1 MVKLIDLNLL
11 ESTIFTYIKTEVN
24 KKFKGK
30 KGYESID
37 FTTQEESKTKPK
49 FPNVY
54 VSLESTRE
62 DDLTLERT
70 MFEGGLFTFMIK
82 ITDNT
87 GDTKI
92 KTISNEVI
100 RIMKRKMFTLE
111 ERSSYMNDSE
121 VHWVTMRFNIKKDY
135 NDFW

>member
-1 MVKLIDLNLL
+1 MIDLNLL

-24 KKFKGK
+24 KKFKSK

-37 FTTQEESKTKPK
+37 FTTQEESNTKSK

-62 DDLTLERT
+62 ESLTLERT
-70 MFEGGLFTFMIK
+70 MFEGGLFTFTVK

-87 GDTKI
+87 GDTKV
-92 KTISNEVI
+92 KTLSNEVI
-100 RIMKRKMFTLE
+100 RIMKRKMFTLA
-111 ERSSYMNDSE
+111 ERSPYMNDSE
-121 VHWVTMRFNIKKDY
+121 VHWVTMRFNRKIDS